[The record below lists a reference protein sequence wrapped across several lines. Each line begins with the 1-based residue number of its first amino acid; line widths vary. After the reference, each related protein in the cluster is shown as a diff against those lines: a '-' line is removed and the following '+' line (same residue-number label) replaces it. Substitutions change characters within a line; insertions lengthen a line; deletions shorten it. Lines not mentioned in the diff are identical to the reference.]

1 MPPSPASPSKLSV
14 AQLQSLASR
23 CGISKTGPRAAL
35 TQRLSDTLHNHK
47 PLSPK
52 TRVLS
57 IDLGIRNLA
66 FTLLSQPPSKS
77 KASKPVIHAWQRL
90 ELAPAAAKVVKVKLD
105 DDEPG
110 KSVKKAPAQ
119 DFSPTALSA
128 IALGLVKDHLLPL
141 NPTHVVIERQRFRSG
156 GGAAVF
162 EWTVRVNTL
171 ESMLYAVFATLKGL
185 GHWDGVVESVDPKRV
200 GPFLLGEEGDEV
212 PTLAEGPKSRSKKA
226 KAEPVLEPVPKAK
239 KNSKENKKLKID
251 LLGKWLVDG
260 TDVTIDGVE
269 AKATREAFL
278 KKWLP
283 KEKVTKGDK
292 AGEGEQVS
300 APRTVETMKKL
311 DDVADSLLQ
320 GVAWL
325 RWQENKQSLLKE
337 YRDSLS

>member
-1 MPPSPASPSKLSV
+1 MPPSPASTSKLSV
-14 AQLQSLASR
+14 AQLQSLASK
-23 CGISKTGPRAAL
+23 CGISKAGPRAAL
-35 TQRLSDTLHNHK
+35 SQRLSDTLHNHK

-66 FTLLSQPPSKS
+66 FTLLSQPSSKT

-90 ELAPAAAKVVKVKLD
+90 ELAPAAAKVVKAKLK
-105 DDEPG
+105 DDEAV
-110 KSVKKAPAQ
+110 KSDKKAPAQ

-185 GHWDGVVESVDPKRV
+185 GHWDGVVESVDPKPV
-200 GPFLLGEEGDEV
+200 GPFLLGEEGDEM
-212 PTLAEGPKSRSKKA
+212 PTSAGPKSRSKKS
-226 KAEPVLEPVPKAK
+226 KAEPVELVPKAK

-260 TDVTIDGVE
+260 TDVIIDGVE
-269 AKATREAFL
+269 PMVTREAFL
-278 KKWLP
+278 RKWLP

-292 AGEGEQVS
+292 AGKEKEVS

-337 YRDSLS
+337 YRDHLS